1 MAKLE
6 DFLDIKF
13 VELISEWDEYQLLE
27 SDYYLVKMK
36 ENYDND
42 LCNDYMIGKFNVKL
56 TGDGY
61 LDLTD
66 EDWNLFK
73 NDSLYYND
81 LHHKGHDLYLMSSDG
96 TIEVDDIDD
105 IIYIQKLE

>member
-1 MAKLE
+1 MINLENFLNIKL
-6 DFLDIKF
+6 
-13 VELISEWDEYQLLE
+13 VEFESECDEYELLE

-42 LCNDYMIGKFNVKL
+42 LCIGYMIGLFQVKVS
-56 TGDGY
+56 GDEY

-66 EDWNLFK
+66 EDWHLFK
-73 NDSLYYND
+73 NDNLYYKD
-81 LHHKGHDLYLMSSDG
+81 LHHRGHDLFFISHDG
-96 TIEVDDIDD
+96 TIEVDDISD